1 MPTAW
6 DIRLNCLPDEA
17 PMVTTLRVKLGWSV
31 QETASCLVVE
41 GRNDLGELVSETALK
56 SYPIGCVALPEPSSL
71 GVGLLALA
79 AIDRFRSSRRCRS
92 AGRRAG
98 RRRSISERLR

>member
-31 QETASCLVVE
+31 QEAASCLVVE
-41 GRNDLGELVSETALK
+41 GRNDLG
-56 SYPIGCVALPEPSSL
+56 
-71 GVGLLALA
+71 
-79 AIDRFRSSRRCRS
+79 
-92 AGRRAG
+92 
-98 RRRSISERLR
+98 